1 MLRGSLKPVR
11 GGVWN
16 LYHILRIILDYDV
29 ISRYY
34 KSSNV
39 TQTENNMP
47 TKKTR
52 INLTVDEDMD
62 KLLTEL
68 AALQGIPKTTL
79 VYEYLEAMRPHMVE
93 IRDAIR
99 MVNEKK
105 NPSPHLRKMLLD
117 GQQQLFDVIREE
129 FTDD

>member
-1 MLRGSLKPVR
+1 
-11 GGVWN
+11 
-16 LYHILRIILDYDV
+16 
-29 ISRYY
+29 
-34 KSSNV
+34 
-39 TQTENNMP
+39 MP
-47 TKKTR
+47 SKKTR

-62 KLLTEL
+62 NLLIEL

-79 VYEYLEAMRPHMVE
+79 VYEYLEAMRPHMIE

-105 NPSPHLRKMLLD
+105 DPSPHLRKMLLD
-117 GQQQLFDVIREE
+117 GQQDFLDVIKKE